1 MSLISCNNLNV
12 KIADKIICKALSL
25 SINAGENWAILGMNG
40 CGKTTLLH
48 TLSGLLPTQ
57 SQSQSKPSEI
67 NINNA
72 LLSSLSRKEIAQQLS
87 LLLQHQED
95 HFPGTV
101 LESVLIGR
109 HPHLQ
114 SWQWETEDDHK
125 LALNTL
131 NLVGL
136 ANFAERSILT
146 LSGGERQRVALATL
160 LVQQTNIRLLDE
172 PVNHLDIHHQH
183 EVMKLLTSNN
193 SAIANVFVLHDVNL
207 AVRYCDHALLIY
219 EDGRAQQGL
228 CTDILTAQNLSELYQ
243 HPLQEIKHNDQRWFI
258 AN

>member
-1 MSLISCNNLNV
+1 MSMISCDNLNV
-12 KIADKIICKALSL
+12 KIANKLVCSDLTL

-48 TLSGLLPTQ
+48 TLSGLLPALSGQ
-57 SQSQSKPSEI
+57 I
-67 NINNA
+67 NIHKTSLN
-72 LLSSLSRKEIAQQLS
+72 SLSRKEIAQQLS

-109 HPHLQ
+109 HPHLK
-114 SWQWETEDDHK
+114 SWQWESESDINLATET
-125 LALNTL
+125 LA
-131 NLVGL
+131 LVGL
-136 ANFAERSILT
+136 TEFSERSILT

-160 LVQQTNIRLLDE
+160 LVQQTKIRLLDE
-172 PVNHLDIHHQH
+172 PVNHLDIHQQH

-193 SAIANVFVLHDVNL
+193 ENISNVFVLHDVNL
-207 AVRYCDHALLIY
+207 ATRYCDHALLIY
-219 EDGRAQQGL
+219 DNGTTRQGA
-228 CTDILTAQNLSELYQ
+228 CSEVLTENNLSELYQ
-243 HPLQEIKHNDQRWFI
+243 HPIHEIKHNEQCWFI

>member
-1 MSLISCNNLNV
+1 MSMISCNNLSI
-12 KIADKIICKALSL
+12 KIADKLVCRDLTL

-48 TLSGLLPTQ
+48 TLSGLLPTASGQ
-57 SQSQSKPSEI
+57 I
-67 NINNA
+67 NINKT
-72 LLSSLSRKEIAQQLS
+72 SLNNLARKEIAQQLS

-109 HPHLQ
+109 HPHVK
-114 SWQWETEDDHK
+114 SWQWESENDIN
-125 LALNTL
+125 LAAETL
-131 NLVGL
+131 ALVGL
-136 ANFAERSILT
+136 TGFSARSILT

-160 LVQQTNIRLLDE
+160 LVQQTKIRLLDE

-183 EVMKLLTSNN
+183 EVMKILTSNN
-193 SAIANVFVLHDVNL
+193 ESIANVFVLHDVNL
-207 AVRYCDHALLIY
+207 ATRYCGHALLIY
-219 EDGRAQQGL
+219 DNGTTKQGI
-228 CTDILTAQNLSELYQ
+228 CSEVLTENNLSELYQ
-243 HPLQEIKHNDQRWFI
+243 HPLQEIKHNEQRWFI

>member
-1 MSLISCNNLNV
+1 MSLLNCEDLNV
-12 KIADKIICKALSL
+12 KIADKQVCVDLTLSM
-25 SINAGENWAILGMNG
+25 NAGENWAILGMNG

-48 TLSGLLPTQ
+48 TLAGLLPAQ
-57 SQSQSKPSEI
+57 SGDIEL
-67 NINNA
+67 NNTS
-72 LLSSLSRKEIAQQLS
+72 LNNLSRREIAQQLS

-114 SWQWETEDDHK
+114 SWQWESEEDHK
-125 LALNTL
+125 LALDTL
-131 NLVGL
+131 ELVGL
-136 ANFAERSILT
+136 TNFSERSILT

-160 LVQQTNIRLLDE
+160 LVQQTTIHLLDE

-183 EVMKLLTSNN
+183 EVMKLLTTDN
-193 SAIANVFVLHDVNL
+193 SQAANVFVLHDVNL
-207 AVRYCDHALLIY
+207 AARYCDHALLIY
-219 EDGRAQQGL
+219 AEGKTRQGV
-228 CTDILTAQNLSELYQ
+228 CAEVLTEQNLSELYQ
-243 HPLQEIKHNDQRWFI
+243 HPLQEIEYDGQRWFI

>member
-1 MSLISCNNLNV
+1 MSLMRCDHLDVS
-12 KIADKIICKALSL
+12 IANKTICEKLSL

-48 TLSGLLPTQ
+48 TFAGLLPAQ
-57 SQSQSKPSEI
+57 SGEI
-67 NINNA
+67 KINNTS
-72 LLSSLSRKEIAQQLS
+72 LDNLSRHEVAQQLS

-109 HPHLQ
+109 HPHLK
-114 SWQWETEDDHK
+114 SWQWESDDDHR
-125 LALNTL
+125 LAHDAL

-136 ANFAERSILT
+136 NDFSERSILT

-160 LVQQTNIRLLDE
+160 LVQQTPIRLLDE

-183 EVMKLLTSNN
+183 EVMKLLTANN
-193 SAIANVFVLHDVNL
+193 ADIANVFVLHDVNL
-207 AVRYCDHALLIY
+207 ATRYCEHALLIY
-219 EDGRAQQGL
+219 PDGKTQQGV
-228 CTDILTAQNLSELYQ
+228 CTEVLTEENLSELYQ
-243 HPLQEIKHNDQRWFI
+243 HPLQEIKHNNQRWFI

>member
-1 MSLISCNNLNV
+1 MSLISCNALKV
-12 KIADKIICKALSL
+12 KIANKTICHDLSL
-25 SINAGENWAILGMNG
+25 SINAGENWAVLGMNG

-48 TLSGLLPTQ
+48 TLAGLLANESGGIKLAETSIQ
-57 SQSQSKPSEI
+57 K
-67 NINNA
+67 
-72 LLSSLSRKEIAQQLS
+72 LSRKQIALQLS

-114 SWQWETEDDHK
+114 RWQWESGQDK
-125 LALNTL
+125 ALCREML
-131 NLVGL
+131 DRVGL
-136 ANFAERSILT
+136 GGFADRSILT

-160 LVQQTNIRLLDE
+160 LVQETKIRLLDE

-183 EVMKLLTSNN
+183 EVMKMLTIDNHN
-193 SAIANVFVLHDVNL
+193 YANIFVLHDVNL
-207 AVRYCDHALLIY
+207 ATRYCSHALLIY
-219 EDGRAQQGL
+219 PTGETRQGK
-228 CTDILTAQNLSELYQ
+228 CVEVLTSDNLSELYL
-243 HPLQEIKHNDQRWFI
+243 HPLQEVSHNNQRWFI

>member
-25 SINAGENWAILGMNG
+25 SINAGESWAILGMNG

-57 SQSQSKPSEI
+57 SQSRPSEI

-72 LLSSLSRKEIAQQLS
+72 LLTSLSRKEIAQQLS

-114 SWQWETEDDHK
+114 SWQWETDDDHK

-136 ANFAERSILT
+136 ENFSERSILT

-183 EVMKLLTSNN
+183 DVMKLLTSNK
-193 SAIANVFVLHDVNL
+193 SDIANVFVLHDVNL
-207 AVRYCDHALLIY
+207 AARYCDHALLIY
-219 EDGRAQQGL
+219 TNGRTLQGSCKDVL
-228 CTDILTAQNLSELYQ
+228 TDQNLSELYE
-243 HPLQEIKHNDQRWFI
+243 HPLQEIEHNGQRWFI

>member
-1 MSLISCNNLNV
+1 MSLISCNALSV
-12 KIADKIICKALSL
+12 KIADKTICEGLTL

-48 TLSGLLPTQ
+48 HIAGLSLAQ
-57 SQSQSKPSEI
+57 SGDIS
-67 NINNA
+67 INNTP
-72 LLSSLSRKEIAQQLS
+72 LYDLSRKEIAQQLS

-109 HPHLQ
+109 HPHLK
-114 SWQWETEDDHK
+114 SWQWESEFDK
-125 LALNTL
+125 NLALETL
-131 NLVGL
+131 SLVGL
-136 ANFAERSILT
+136 DDFSERSILT

-160 LVQQTNIRLLDE
+160 LVQQTKIRLLDE
-172 PVNHLDIHHQH
+172 PVNHLDIHQQH

-193 SAIANVFVLHDVNL
+193 ENIANLFVLHDVNL
-207 AVRYCDHALLIY
+207 ATRYCDHALLIY
-219 EDGRAQQGL
+219 DNGTTRQGT
-228 CTDILTAQNLSELYQ
+228 CSEVLTESNLSELYQ
-243 HPLQEIKHNDQRWFI
+243 HPLQEIKHNNQRWFI

>member
-12 KIADKIICKALSL
+12 KIADKTICRALSL
-25 SINAGENWAILGMNG
+25 SINAGESWAILGMNG

-48 TLSGLLPTQ
+48 TLSGLLPAA
-57 SQSQSKPSEI
+57 SGEI
-67 NINNA
+67 NINNT
-72 LLSSLSRKEIAQQLS
+72 LLNNLSRKEIAQQLS

-114 SWQWETEDDHK
+114 SWQWETDNDHK

-136 ANFAERSILT
+136 ANFSERSILT

-183 EVMKLLTSNN
+183 EVMKLLTQDFDQG
-193 SAIANVFVLHDVNL
+193 ANVFVLHDVNL
-207 AVRYCDHALLIY
+207 ATQYCDHALLIY
-219 EDGRAQQGL
+219 PDGKTQQGV
-228 CTDILTAQNLSELYQ
+228 CTEVLTEENLSELYQ
-243 HPLQEIKHNDQRWFI
+243 HPLQEIEHNDQRWFI

>member
-1 MSLISCNNLNV
+1 MSLINCNNLTV
-12 KIADKIICKALSL
+12 KIADTQVCEDLTL
-25 SINAGENWAILGMNG
+25 SIGAGENWAILGMNG

-48 TLSGLLPTQ
+48 TLAGLLPAQ
-57 SQSQSKPSEI
+57 SGDI
-67 NINNA
+67 NLNTINLND
-72 LLSSLSRKEIAQQLS
+72 LSRRDIAQQLG

-109 HPHLQ
+109 HPHLK
-114 SWQWETEDDHK
+114 SWQWETESDEQLVID
-125 LALNTL
+125 TL

-136 ANFAERSILT
+136 EHFSQRSILT

-160 LVQQTNIRLLDE
+160 LVQQTKIRLLDE

-183 EVMKLLTSNN
+183 EVMKILTTNN
-193 SAIANVFVLHDVNL
+193 DNIANVFVLHDVNL
-207 AVRYCDHALLIY
+207 AARYCDHVLLIY
-219 EDGRAQQGL
+219 GNGKVQQGACANVL
-228 CTDILTAQNLSELYQ
+228 SDKNLTGLYQ
-243 HPLQEIKHNDQRWFI
+243 HPLQEITHNNERWFI